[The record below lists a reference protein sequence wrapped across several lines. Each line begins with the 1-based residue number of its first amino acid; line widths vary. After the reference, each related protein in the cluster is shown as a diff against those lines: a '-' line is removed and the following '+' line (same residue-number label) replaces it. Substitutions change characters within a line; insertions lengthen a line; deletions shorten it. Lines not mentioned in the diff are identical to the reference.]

1 MSAHIDG
8 VFFINLDRRV
18 DRLAEISEELS
29 LMGIEGERFSAVDRS
44 PGILGCGL
52 SHLSVLKLARERGYR
67 NVLIFE
73 DDFTFLVSKQVFW
86 RQIRM
91 FFDTIVD
98 YDVVMLSYNAEESM
112 NHNELCF
119 RVLSA
124 STASGY
130 IVNSRFFDALIRL
143 YEEAMPLLESTG
155 KHWIYANDQVWKRLQ
170 PDAKWYGFCLR
181 LGKQRRSYSD
191 NSLQVMDFGL

>member
-73 DDFTFLVSKQVFW
+73 DDFT
-86 RQIRM
+86 
-91 FFDTIVD
+91 
-98 YDVVMLSYNAEESM
+98 LS
-112 NHNELCF
+112 H
-119 RVLSA
+119 
-124 STASGY
+124 G
-130 IVNSRFFDALIRL
+130 
-143 YEEAMPLLESTG
+143 
-155 KHWIYANDQVWKRLQ
+155 
-170 PDAKWYGFCLR
+170 
-181 LGKQRRSYSD
+181 
-191 NSLQVMDFGL
+191 

>member
-73 DDFTFLVSKQVFW
+73 DDFTFLVSKEVFW